1 VIDCGLQKRRKFNAQ
16 LGIET
21 LQIHPIS
28 KSSAAQRAGRA
39 GREAPG
45 ECYRLYPQSYYTQL
59 DENTTP
65 EIQDCDLKSLVL
77 SLKIQGHDDILNFPF
92 LDRPKRESVI
102 RSLEALYLLDALDK
116 AGKPTR
122 LGEQMNFLPLS
133 PELAKV
139 LLSSASTGCVA
150 EVIDIIACLSASSS
164 SSNAIFF
171 TPAADKRDSVM
182 ENRRHFRSA
191 YGDHITL
198 LQTFREYLSVLNSGK
213 YGEGVKEWCARWD
226 INRVIMKN
234 VVVCLSL
241 NSDVRKSRNNSFRTV
256 RGSISL
262 SLQLSTLTSMPF

>member
-1 VIDCGLQKRRKFNAQ
+1 
-16 LGIET
+16 
-21 LQIHPIS
+21 
-28 KSSAAQRAGRA
+28 
-39 GREAPG
+39 
-45 ECYRLYPQSYYTQL
+45 
-59 DENTTP
+59 
-65 EIQDCDLKSLVL
+65 
-77 SLKIQGHDDILNFPF
+77 
-92 LDRPKRESVI
+92 
-102 RSLEALYLLDALDK
+102 
-116 AGKPTR
+116 
-122 LGEQMNFLPLS
+122 
-133 PELAKV
+133 
-139 LLSSASTGCVA
+139 
-150 EVIDIIACLSASSS
+150 VIDIIACLSASSS

-234 VVVCLSL
+234 VVVCLPL

-262 SLQLSTLTSMPF
+262 SLQLSTLTRMPF